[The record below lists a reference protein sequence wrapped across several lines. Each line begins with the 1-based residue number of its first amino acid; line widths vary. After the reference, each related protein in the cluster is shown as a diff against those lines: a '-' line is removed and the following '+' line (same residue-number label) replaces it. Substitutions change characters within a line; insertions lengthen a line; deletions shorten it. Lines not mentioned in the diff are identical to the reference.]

1 MDQSL
6 IAWMMS
12 GGTRPETVE
21 ERHQRMHR
29 TALHDV
35 AAGRATDP
43 AGGVW
48 RGLVSRWSGHDAVP
62 TTSLTPACCPA

>member
-12 GGTRPETVE
+12 GGTRAETAE
-21 ERHQRMHR
+21 ERHQRSHR

-43 AGGVW
+43 AGGMW
-48 RGLVSRWSGHDAVP
+48 RGLVSRWGGRDAVP
-62 TTSLTPACCPA
+62 TTTLSLECCPA